1 MSTIDNILASHSD
14 FVSRVCDALTTA
26 HADYDAIVP
35 VRTKTPADFDRMRET
50 ASLLIDFITITSRR
64 YNTLEQY
71 SKALAPS
78 SVKLSKP
85 KVRFDA
91 TAETRYDNGRLT
103 GFVKWVYET
112 KRRAEII
119 DREDGFDHYS
129 SYAAKR
135 ADIDLERY
143 IVVLPVLLYQL
154 CDLVKEI
161 QAARKSTV
169 APSTVFSTEYKRR
182 GPRPYSQSTPDAT
195 PEASPVVS
203 PIGSPVSELEIDL
216 NDAILAPVASRGLRR
231 TRGQNNLRSAY
242 TGQ

>member
-14 FVSRVCDALTTA
+14 FVSASATRLTTA

-35 VRTKTPADFDRMRET
+35 IRTKTPADFDRMRET

-71 SKALAPS
+71 SKALALLGQALQAQGPFRRDGRDP
-78 SVKLSKP
+78 L
-85 KVRFDA
+85 
-91 TAETRYDNGRLT
+91 DNGRLT

-135 ADIDLERY
+135 RHRPRALH
-143 IVVLPVLLYQL
+143 
-154 CDLVKEI
+154 
-161 QAARKSTV
+161 
-169 APSTVFSTEYKRR
+169 RR
-182 GPRPYSQSTPDAT
+182 PPRPPLPA
-195 PEASPVVS
+195 
-203 PIGSPVSELEIDL
+203 
-216 NDAILAPVASRGLRR
+216 LRPR
-231 TRGQNNLRSAY
+231 QGDPGRS
-242 TGQ
+242 